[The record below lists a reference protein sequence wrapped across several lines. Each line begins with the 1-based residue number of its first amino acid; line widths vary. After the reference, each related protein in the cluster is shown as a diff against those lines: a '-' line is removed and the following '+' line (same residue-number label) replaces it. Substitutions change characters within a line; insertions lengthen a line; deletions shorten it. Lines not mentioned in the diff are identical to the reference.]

1 MKIVDLRRD
10 TITLPTPAMVDA
22 AFKAT
27 LGDSVYGE
35 DPNQV
40 QLETF
45 AAEILGK
52 EDSIFVPSGTMGNL
66 IALLTHTSRG
76 DELICEE
83 NAHIR
88 ISETGGGAMVGGL
101 MFRGIEDPSGIPDV
115 SAVESAIRADDIHYP
130 RTSLICTEIT
140 HYRYGGIIPPLK
152 KVTALYH
159 FAQKKRIPVH
169 CDGARLFNAAV
180 ALNIDVRELT
190 SYADS
195 VMVSLSKGLG
205 APVGS
210 ILAGQYDFI
219 EKAKR
224 FRKMLGGGMRQT
236 GWLAACGIVA
246 LQKENIQMLK
256 EDHQNAIRLAQGLSS
271 LPGIKI
277 DFNQVQT
284 NFILV
289 DIAETGFSGRLFLDK
304 LKDKGVL
311 VTLTKPTV
319 IRMVTSRVVNQHDIE
334 YAIEIIGRLLQK
346 L

>member
-10 TITLPTPAMVDA
+10 TITLPTTAMVDT

-40 QLETF
+40 QLEKL

-52 EDSIFVPSGTMGNL
+52 EASIFVPSGTMGNL
-66 IALLTHTSRG
+66 VALLSHTNRG

-88 ISETGGGAMVGGL
+88 LSETGGGAMVGGL
-101 MFRGIEDPSGIPDV
+101 MFRGIEDHSGVPDV
-115 SAVESAIRADDIHYP
+115 SAIESAIRADDIHYP
-130 RTSLICTEIT
+130 PTSLICTEIT
-140 HYRYGGIIPPLK
+140 HYRYGGIIPPLEK
-152 KVTALYH
+152 IAAIYT
-159 FAQKKRIPVH
+159 FAQKKGIPVH
-169 CDGARLFNAAV
+169 CDGARIFNAAV
-180 ALNIDVRELT
+180 ALNKEVSELT
-190 SYADS
+190 YYSDS

-210 ILAGQYDFI
+210 ILVGQHNFI
-219 EKAKR
+219 EKAKKY
-224 FRKMLGGGMRQT
+224 RKMLGGGMRQT

-246 LQKENIQMLK
+246 LQKENIQLLY
-256 EDHQNAIRLAQGLSS
+256 EDHQNAIRLAKGIAR
-271 LPGIKI
+271 LPGVKI

-289 DIAETGFSGRLFLDK
+289 DITQTSISGKLFLEK
-304 LKDKGVL
+304 LKEKGIL
-311 VTLTKPTV
+311 VTLAKPTL
-319 IRMVTSRVVNQHDIE
+319 IRMVTSRVVNEQDIE
-334 YAIEIIGRLLQK
+334 YTVETISNLL
-346 L
+346 